1 MLSHI
6 NLVEAILASKQL
18 DLSRRA
24 GSKLPS
30 TQSLGQSFEKIL
42 TNNLQVSPSVLPFNN
57 EIAQTD
63 AKFQE
68 GLKFVIER
76 EGSKHVREDG
86 GRESSKYGILQS
98 TAREHG
104 FKGNI
109 KDLTKADSEVIYRK
123 IWEKSGA
130 ESLPF
135 PLSTVH
141 FDTYVNSPSAAEK
154 ILSKSQGNTD
164 VYLGLREQ
172 RYARLAEIK
181 PEQFG
186 KYLKGWNNRI
196 RNLQTM
202 VAQYKYGTSLKA

>member
-6 NLVEAILASKQL
+6 NLVEAVLASKQL
-18 DLSRRA
+18 DLSRSA
-24 GSKLPS
+24 GRLPHA
-30 TQSLGQSFEKIL
+30 QSLGQSFEKVL
-42 TNNLQVSPSVLPFNN
+42 TNNLQVSPSVLPLNN
-57 EIAQTD
+57 EVSGAD

-68 GLKFVIER
+68 GLKFVLER

-109 KDLTKADSEVIYRK
+109 KDLTKADAEVIYRR

-130 ESLPF
+130 DSLPF

-164 VYLGLREQ
+164 IYLRLREQ

-181 PEQFG
+181 PEQYG

-196 RNLQTM
+196 KNLRTM
-202 VAQYKYGTSLKA
+202 VAQCKYGTSLKA